1 MLHELS
7 KSIKIIT
14 TILIVLGALTG
25 LGYGLNNI
33 IPWNWLDN
41 MFIIIRK
48 TVMLLDFAV
57 DTQVLFACITI
68 WINISVLYWLYLSG
82 AWIIKK
88 LEK

>member
-1 MLHELS
+1 MLQELS

-33 IPWNWLDN
+33 IPWAWLDN
-41 MFIIIRK
+41 IFIIIRK
-48 TVMLLDFAV
+48 TIMLLDFVV

>member
-1 MLHELS
+1 MFRELS

-14 TILIVLGALTG
+14 TILLVLGPLTA
-25 LGYGLNNI
+25 LGYGLNNL
-33 IPWNWLDN
+33 IPWNWLDTI
-41 MFIIIRK
+41 FIIIRK

-68 WINISVLYWLYLSG
+68 WINISVLYWVYLSG

>member
-1 MLHELS
+1 MLNELS
-7 KSIKIIT
+7 KSIKIIA
-14 TILIVLGALTG
+14 TILIVLGPLTA
-25 LGYGLNNI
+25 LGYGLNNL
-33 IPWNWLDN
+33 IPWTWLDTI
-41 MFIIIRK
+41 FIIIRK

-68 WINISVLYWLYLSG
+68 WINISVLYWVYLSG